1 MTDNPFDQFDS
12 LRAAPEASSDDG
24 AEGNPFDQFGTPA
37 TKYVPPAGQRRAGR
51 SMTDGLL
58 SDADLGIA
66 SAPPSDKLMSDADV
80 GLAAPQGAGPLANAP
95 DDGWGS
101 GAAKGAATATIKG
114 IANIPGMFGNIR
126 EFGDY
131 LADRAYSAAM
141 GKPLEEVQ
149 AAPRA
154 HSWLPS
160 WASPDILPTGQK
172 ISAPVLAKTGE
183 YTPESEIGKIAQTGL
198 ETAVS
203 SLGPGTGS
211 LVAGAAPRA
220 ALAATARMAPGAA
233 IAGSAGQAATDV
245 TGDPLWGLG
254 ASVLAPGVASA
265 GRAAAS
271 KVMRPMLEDIP
282 GIGGQFAGTREGM
295 AGEQLLSAAQNP
307 QAVKE
312 SLFPATGPA
321 NLETIKGSRPT
332 TGQMTGDI
340 GLLQAERQAK
350 TADNTSFNDLEAQ
363 QNAARR
369 AALEGVASKEA
380 DVMKP
385 SQVFQEQKA
394 ALDQSMDAAHQR
406 LQDHAT
412 NLAGAMGDTVPAEQI
427 GSQLRAAIE
436 DVRGQEKKAVSKLY
450 QAVDPDGTMTMV
462 ATPLREGAEGIA
474 SKVDPYGSPM
484 SGDEQRIFDKTTR
497 LPDVMP
503 FKSIMELDKDVT
515 DAMRR
520 ERMTGGESASWARLS
535 ELKGQVQGAISNAID
550 NQHAWEQD
558 AVKKG
563 LLQPEETLEARIRRY
578 DQETSGAGAGN
589 SGEGASARVVG
600 EGWPSSGST
609 TGGIGEG
616 SHGNG
621 GLGNAPGG
629 QGIPRGIAENTS
641 FEGLTAGDLP
651 TRQTGIRTLIDFLRD
666 RGGLK
671 DESGDLRAAEL
682 DKRFK
687 GLINKNG
694 MSLDH
699 AREAA
704 AEAGYLGSD
713 IDHAMSE
720 TTPNDL
726 INAIDSHPVY
736 SVHDQDRVF
745 EHGAYLDRKGMVQNN
760 VDDLT
765 HAFRKLGET
774 PSKASIQSA
783 AELMADRGL
792 SADEAWHV
800 VSSRSAWERAPGY
813 SERVAANGNEP
824 GVSTLQANFDEAARG
839 RLSAAKSAY
848 AEYAKTY
855 KSQPVAGAIKT
866 TGFTGQYAVPASALP
881 ARSVVRGDR
890 GYETASAFLKA
901 SKNATEAVSAMQDAA
916 LNQLRSRVKPDGTI
930 DAKAVTDWKKLY
942 SGALKA
948 LDERKPGFSSS
959 FDKAGEAADKLAEFG
974 ATRQALEREAQKS
987 AAAKFIGLT
996 DPREVENR
1004 IGQML
1009 TTPRDGV
1016 TQMRQLLKQAL
1027 GNPAVVDGLRKAAV
1041 DYVARKFSNVAE
1053 SGTTEQK
1060 LLSSASFQKLVRDFE
1075 PNLSVLFKPEQ
1086 INTLRAIA
1094 KDLELSDR
1102 SVNATRIKGS
1112 PGSAKDILPFL
1123 SKQQKDGLLHGG
1135 LLLGAMDA
1143 LQAAYERGGVKSVAA
1158 TAVPIVGGAA
1168 FKYWRG
1174 SAMEKVQNLVR
1185 EGLEDPSA
1193 AQRLIMKIP
1202 KDRMSAQ
1209 ARIVSNNI
1217 RRGLIAGPITKAN
1230 ADREERASGG
1240 RVFKRDYPAKRA
1252 SHIEKLAMRTHEQLA
1267 HDLKPLMSV
1276 PDDVIAQALR
1286 MARR

>member
-1 MTDNPFDQFDS
+1 MGAS
-12 LRAAPEASSDDG
+12 LLAP
-24 AEGNPFDQFGTPA
+24 
-37 TKYVPPAGQRRAGR
+37 
-51 SMTDGLL
+51 
-58 SDADLGIA
+58 GIA
-66 SAPPSDKLMSDADV
+66 STAH
-80 GLAAPQGAGPLANAP
+80 AGT
-95 DDGWGS
+95 S
-101 GAAKGAATATIKG
+101 
-114 IANIPGMFGNIR
+114 
-126 EFGDY
+126 
-131 LADRAYSAAM
+131 
-141 GKPLEEVQ
+141 
-149 AAPRA
+149 
-154 HSWLPS
+154 
-160 WASPDILPTGQK
+160 K
-172 ISAPVLAKTGE
+172 I
-183 YTPESEIGKIAQTGL
+183 
-198 ETAVS
+198 
-203 SLGPGTGS
+203 
-211 LVAGAAPRA
+211 
-220 ALAATARMAPGAA
+220 
-233 IAGSAGQAATDV
+233 
-245 TGDPLWGLG
+245 
-254 ASVLAPGVASA
+254 
-265 GRAAAS
+265 
-271 KVMRPMLEDIP
+271 MRPMMEDIP
-282 GIGGQFAGTREGM
+282 FFGGQFAGTREGM

-312 SLFPATGPA
+312 SLFPSQGPA

-332 TGQMTGDI
+332 TGQMTGDM

-350 TADNTSFNDLEAQ
+350 TSDNTSFNDLEAQ

-369 AALEGVASKEA
+369 AALEGVAPQGA

-385 SQVFQEQKA
+385 SQVFKEQKD

-406 LQDHAT
+406 LQDHAAQ
-412 NLAGAMGDTVPAEQI
+412 LAGTIGDTVPAEQI
-427 GSQLRAAIE
+427 GSQLRTALE

-462 ATPLREGAEGIA
+462 ATPLRQGAEGIA
-474 SKVDPYGSPM
+474 SRVDPYGSPM
-484 SGDEQRIFDKTTR
+484 SGDEQRIFGKTTQ

-535 ELKGQVQGAISNAID
+535 QLKGQVQGAISNAID
-550 NQHAWEQD
+550 NQHAWEQA

-600 EGWPSSGST
+600 EGWPSSDST
-609 TGGIGEG
+609 PGGIGEG

-629 QGIPRGIAENTS
+629 SRVSSGIEENPT
-641 FEGLTAGDLP
+641 FEGLNGQNLP
-651 TRQTGIRTLIDFLRD
+651 GRQTGIRTLVDFLRD
-666 RGGLK
+666 NGGLK
-671 DESGDLRAAEL
+671 DEGGDLKAAEL
-682 DKRFK
+682 NKRFK

-694 MSLDH
+694 MSLDE

-704 AEAGYLGSD
+704 AEAGYLGHD
-713 IDHAMSE
+713 IDRAMSE

-726 INAIDSHPVY
+726 LDAIESHPVY
-736 SVHDQDRVF
+736 SAHDEHRVF
-745 EHGAYLDRKGMVQNN
+745 ENHAYHERKGIVQNN
-760 VDDLT
+760 IDDLT
-765 HAFRKLGET
+765 HAFRKIGET

-792 SADEAWHV
+792 NADEAWHI
-800 VSSRSAWERAPGY
+800 VSSRGAWERAPGY
-813 SERVAANGNEP
+813 SERITANGNES
-824 GVSTLQANFDEAARG
+824 GVSSLQANFDEAARE
-839 RLSAAKSAY
+839 RLNAAKAAH

-866 TGFTGQYAVPASALP
+866 TGFSGQYAAPSSALP
-881 ARSVVRGDR
+881 SRTIVRGDK
-890 GYETASAFLKA
+890 GYETATAFLKA
-901 SKNATEAVSAMQDAA
+901 AKSAPEAVSAMRDAA

-930 DAKAVTDWKKLY
+930 DAKSVADWKKQY
-942 SGALKA
+942 AGSLKA
-948 LDERKPGFSSS
+948 LDEKLPGFSSS

-974 ATRQALEREAQKS
+974 ATRQALEREQQKS
-987 AAAKFIGLT
+987 AAAKFMGIT

-1004 IGQML
+1004 IGALL
-1009 TTPRDGV
+1009 TKPRDGV
-1016 TQMRQLLKQAL
+1016 TQMRQLVKQAK
-1027 GNPAVVDGLRKAAV
+1027 NDPAAVEGLRKAAV
-1041 DYVARKFSNVAE
+1041 DYIARKFSNIAE
-1053 SGTTEQK
+1053 SGTTEKK
-1060 LLSSASFQKLVRDFE
+1060 LLSSAAFQKLVRDFE

-1102 SVNATRIKGS
+1102 SVQATRIKGS

-1123 SKQQKDGLLHGG
+1123 SKQQKETIGHGTFLLTALEGINLAHERWGMK
-1135 LLLGAMDA
+1135 GA
-1143 LQAAYERGGVKSVAA
+1143 AAVAI
-1158 TAVPIVGGAA
+1158 PIVGREA
-1168 FKYWRG
+1168 FKYWKG
-1174 SAMEKVQNLVR
+1174 SATEKVQNLVR
-1185 EGLEDPSA
+1185 AGLEDPSV

-1217 RRGLIAGPITKAN
+1217 RRGLVAGPITKAN

-1240 RVFKRDYPAKRA
+1240 RVFKRDYPAKQA
-1252 SHIEKLAMRTHEQLA
+1252 SHIERLATRTHEELA

-1276 PDDVIAQALR
+1276 PDDAIAQALR

>member
-1 MTDNPFDQFDS
+1 
-12 LRAAPEASSDDG
+12 
-24 AEGNPFDQFGTPA
+24 
-37 TKYVPPAGQRRAGR
+37 
-51 SMTDGLL
+51 MTDGLL
-58 SDADLGIA
+58 SDADLGIGSSPA
-66 SAPPSDKLMSDADV
+66 SNKLMSDADV
-80 GLAAPQGAGPLANAP
+80 GLAAPQGAGPLANAS
-95 DDGWGS
+95 DDGWTS
-101 GAAKGAATATIKG
+101 GAVKGAATATIKG
-114 IANIPGMFGNIR
+114 LANIPGMFGNIR

-131 LADRAYSAAM
+131 LADRAYSAAT
-141 GKPLEEVQ
+141 GKPIEEVQ

-160 WASPDILPTGQK
+160 WASPDILPTGQQ

-183 YTPESEIGKIAQTGL
+183 YTPKSEIGKIAQTGL

-220 ALAATARMAPGAA
+220 ALVATARMAPGAA
-233 IAGSAGQAATDV
+233 IAGGAGQAATDA

-254 ASVLAPGVASA
+254 ASVLAPGVAGA
-265 GRAAAS
+265 GRAVAS

-312 SLFPATGPA
+312 ALFPATGPA

-332 TGQMTGDI
+332 TGQMTGDM

-363 QNAARR
+363 QNTARR
-369 AALEGVASKEA
+369 AALDGVAPQGA
-380 DVMKP
+380 DVMRP
-385 SQVFQEQKA
+385 SQMFQEQKA

-427 GSQLRAAIE
+427 GSQLRAAVE

-462 ATPLREGAEGIA
+462 STPLREGAENIA

-484 SGDEQRIFDKTTR
+484 SGDEQRIFNKTTQ

-535 ELKGQVQGAISNAID
+535 QLKGQVQGAISNAID
-550 NQHAWEQD
+550 NQHAWEQA

-563 LLQPEETLEARIRRY
+563 LLQPEETLEARIRQANAGSPFGQR
-578 DQETSGAGAGN
+578 DPGPSAGASIIGTERTGEGLAAEGSGTGSQANGGFGNAPSGAGI
-589 SGEGASARVVG
+589 SG
-600 EGWPSSGST
+600 GS
-609 TGGIGEG
+609 
-616 SHGNG
+616 
-621 GLGNAPGG
+621 
-629 QGIPRGIAENTS
+629 AENPA
-641 FEGLTAGDLP
+641 FEGLTEGNLP
-651 TRQTGIRTLIDFLRD
+651 TRQTGIRTLVDFLRD

-699 AREAA
+699 TREAA

-726 INAIDSHPVY
+726 LDAIEGHPVY

-760 VDDLT
+760 ADDLT
-765 HAFRKLGET
+765 HAFKKLGEA

-792 SADEAWHV
+792 SADEAWHIV
-800 VSSRSAWERAPGY
+800 GSRGAWERAPGY
-813 SERVAANGNEP
+813 SERVAAKGNEP
-824 GVSTLQANFDEAARG
+824 GASPLQANFDDAARE
-839 RLSAAKSAY
+839 RLNAAKSAY

-855 KSQPVAGAIKT
+855 KAQPVAGAIKT
-866 TGFTGQYAVPASALP
+866 TGFTGQYAAPSSALP
-881 ARSVVRGDR
+881 ARAVVRGDR

-901 SKNATEAVSAMQDAA
+901 AKDAPDAVSAMQDAA

-930 DAKAVTDWKKLY
+930 DAKSVADWKKNY
-942 SGALKA
+942 AGALKA
-948 LDERKPGFSSS
+948 LDERKPGFSAS

-974 ATRQALEREAQKS
+974 ATRQALDREAQKS

-1016 TQMRQLLKQAL
+1016 TQMRQLLKQAK
-1027 GNPAVVDGLRKAAV
+1027 NDPAAVEGLRKAAV
-1041 DYVARKFSNVAE
+1041 DYIARKFSNVAE
-1053 SGTTEQK
+1053 AGTTEQK

-1086 INTLRAIA
+1086 VNTLHAIA

-1123 SKQQKDGLLHGG
+1123 SKGTKEGLLHGG

-1143 LQAAYERGGVKSVAA
+1143 LQAAYERGGVKSLAM

-1185 EGLEDPSA
+1185 EGLEDPSV